1 MQYDTILW
9 HYSYLFIL
17 FLVWNLPSG
26 NKFKKRLPRRW
37 WTKRLT
43 KCVRSFWRKVSK
55 SVVPERWKITWWNR
69 WGGQLSK
76 WGWIGTQK
84 RAMEKFLFCLLVCIL
99 FARDKRIQ
107 YVSIHFKVPWFW
119 SVVSTADW
127 ICRQNHAIRT
137 MLIIVIIVIVA
148 IVIIVIRVLAYCRSS
163 CSVIMSV
170 MFDHLL
176 SFCFDTAQT
185 RWFIAGMKSQK
196 LEIPSRSIFG
206 PCWTYPSPGDC
217 RSASGNSR
225 NCRRRSKETP
235 RGIFPLHEGGGR
247 KTCFDFF
254 AMGFSWTWDMVKQ
267 CEMVKSAKQRHGP
280 PTIYIYIYICQA

>member
-1 MQYDTILW
+1 
-9 HYSYLFIL
+9 
-17 FLVWNLPSG
+17 
-26 NKFKKRLPRRW
+26 
-37 WTKRLT
+37 
-43 KCVRSFWRKVSK
+43 
-55 SVVPERWKITWWNR
+55 
-69 WGGQLSK
+69 
-76 WGWIGTQK
+76 
-84 RAMEKFLFCLLVCIL
+84 
-99 FARDKRIQ
+99 
-107 YVSIHFKVPWFW
+107 
-119 SVVSTADW
+119 
-127 ICRQNHAIRT
+127 

-225 NCRRRSKETP
+225 NCRRRGKETP

-280 PTIYIYIYICQA
+280 PTIYIYIYLSSIVWEITCKKSPVQCVPAVVQLLVIRILIIYNQKKQWLLAFCLAHNSHQKASRQSIRLHAIEDSGLIAVGCEGSEIVWNELE